1 MSLFFPVLCSLLA
14 YRKLQKVSPPPEAMH
29 STLSKLRV
37 YRHALFPDRSCIVNA
52 RLSIY
57 SGYKGPWWLWK
68 SLECTRANKQA
79 LTRRVFL
86 LCRSCNARARSRVYQ
101 ISFLVRVLLIALRNV
116 ENLEYKLR
124 GVLLCKLYNGRA
136 NTCNFFVV
144 IFLEIRR
151 DFFWKKMKSVSCLEI
166 FYYSVRYIDVKSKFI
181 FPYNL

>member
-101 ISFLVRVLLIALRNV
+101 ISFLVRVLSIALRNV

-124 GVLLCKLYNGRA
+124 GVLLCKLYNGRV

-144 IFLEIRR
+144 IFLKIRR
-151 DFFWKKMKSVSCLEI
+151 DFFWKKNEKRFMLGNIC
-166 FYYSVRYIDVKSKFI
+166 YSVRYIDLSLLYFS
-181 FPYNL
+181 L

>member
-1 MSLFFPVLCSLLA
+1 MNFQLSVNLILYCERERERERERESRLTVRVVSLFFPVLCSLLA

-79 LTRRVFL
+79 LTRRVLL

-101 ISFLVRVLLIALRNV
+101 ISFLVRVLSIALRNV
-116 ENLEYKLR
+116 ENLE
-124 GVLLCKLYNGRA
+124 A
-136 NTCNFFVV
+136 AQSA
-144 IFLEIRR
+144 IA
-151 DFFWKKMKSVSCLEI
+151 
-166 FYYSVRYIDVKSKFI
+166 
-181 FPYNL
+181 